1 MTTITAAM
9 ASDFMDAYLRSR
21 EISCPQPSVH
31 GKNWAATVKL
41 IQQRQCYAMVD
52 ARSETNKQM

>member
-1 MTTITAAM
+1 M
-9 ASDFMDAYLRSR
+9 ASDFMDVYLRSR

-52 ARSETNKQM
+52 AHSETNNQL